1 MLPIT
6 LEDCKKGDSELKVT
20 WPDNI
25 GIGAKISTI
34 HRDDPVIAILLI
46 MRLLR
51 LLNRMKM
58 RAL

>member
-6 LEDCKKGDSELKVT
+6 LEDCKKGDSELKLA

-25 GIGAKISTI
+25 GIGTKISTI
-34 HRDDPVIAILLI
+34 HRDDPSNRDPAI

-51 LLNRMKM
+51 LLNQKKM

>member
-34 HRDDPVIAILLI
+34 HRDDARNSD
-46 MRLLR
+46 RL
-51 LLNRMKM
+51 
-58 RAL
+58 